1 MKLRNKLI
9 RLAHENPELRKDLLP
24 LLKKTKTAANYH
36 GDLFGKAEKGSI
48 AEYVDVF
55 TKKWFTKLSKDLKR
69 ARRDITIK
77 SLGVTQV
84 WFELPEGI
92 APNYPKHAPH
102 FKLSLQNGILSLYR
116 WTGSGDHEI
125 DKIYDTVSSDKV
137 LRIVLNAVDTEVER
151 LIAKG

>member
-1 MKLRNKLI
+1 MSDLRSKII
-9 RLAHENPELRKDLLP
+9 RLAHAKPELRKDLLP
-24 LLKKTKTAANYH
+24 LLEKTKTAATH
-36 GDLFGKAEKGSI
+36 GDLWGKAEKGSI

-55 TKKWFTKLSKDLKR
+55 TKKWFTKFSKDLTR
-69 ARRDITIK
+69 ARRDITIT

-102 FKLSLQNGILSLYR
+102 FKLSLRNGSLSLKR
-116 WTGSGDHEI
+116 WTGSGDHEV

-137 LRIVLNAVDTEVER
+137 LRIVLDAIDTEVKR

>member
-77 SLGVTQV
+77 SL
-84 WFELPEGI
+84 
-92 APNYPKHAPH
+92 
-102 FKLSLQNGILSLYR
+102 
-116 WTGSGDHEI
+116 
-125 DKIYDTVSSDKV
+125 
-137 LRIVLNAVDTEVER
+137 
-151 LIAKG
+151 